1 MSVLIVSQ
9 IKFKR
14 SSFRP
19 VSYRAK
25 FVFWHVSM
33 YIKRKPTK
41 EIHSTT
47 KNNKYFWH
55 FFFFFTLFLPYSL
68 LYFKAKLMH
77 GMVKQG
83 NFRNTKEW
91 HHPMVV
97 FSRTFFPSDLCHWQV
112 HPIFWLTLTSFLSV
126 EIPTIIIFSK
136 NFMEGGREKKTLID
150 HVFFFFF

>member
-1 MSVLIVSQ
+1 MYPRLNLREVLLGQ
-9 IKFKR
+9 YHTGQNL
-14 SSFRP
+14 SSDMFQCI
-19 VSYRAK
+19 SK
-25 FVFWHVSM
+25 GNQLKK
-33 YIKRKPTK
+33 YIQQLK
-41 EIHSTT
+41 TT
-47 KNNKYFWH
+47 SIFGI
-55 FFFFFTLFLPYSL
+55 FFFFTLFLPYSL

-150 HVFFFFF
+150 HVFFFFLMFS